1 MDGNHRVMDN
11 VHTAKA
17 IVNNYWEYSVFFVT
31 PKVQKERGPVCD
43 EPPLFLLI

>member
-11 VHTAKA
+11 AHIIKA

-31 PKVQKERGPVCD
+31 PKVQKERGHVCD